1 MHSAQLTAMVDG
13 QARLRRLTVV
23 GALLLLLVLLPI
35 GRSATAAAEPSASAG
50 QWTGVAQKISDE
62 LDAAAAT
69 FHDGDRDGAK
79 NRVRDT
85 RYKTYVGSGFEE
97 ALGAKSGADVKDA
110 DMDFA
115 LLIQA
120 IKDNDGAEVDSRIDE
135 LKKLVTSAAQS
146 LDGGSQSAEDM
157 AISPGKWGQVASTM
171 IDLLNQGRDASAA
184 GDPER
189 GKELVNE
196 AYYGNYETTGF
207 EKVTMSRVSGA
218 RVSTIELEFANIKRD
233 MTSQDNDSVAARVAQ
248 LEVMLIQDA
257 NTLDGYDPSTG
268 ATSGGGGLTLFLSAF
283 LVILREGLEAILV
296 VAAVM
301 AFMIKAGLRRES
313 RLIWAGVALAVL
325 LSAALAL
332 LFHFVT
338 AAAGS
343 NQELLE
349 GVTALVAVAM
359 LIWVSNWMIQNSDHS
374 SWQKYLPGSTEHG
387 ISRASLFSLVL
398 VTFVA
403 VLREGAETILFYQ
416 PILAMA
422 GDDTHLVWLGL
433 VVGVVCLVLVYV
445 AIRFFSLRIPLRP
458 FFIVTSIF
466 LAVMAIVFTGSGI
479 KELQEADVLPSTAIG
494 GLPTI
499 DLLGLYPR
507 VENLAGQAVVLV
519 IIVALYVIGSRR
531 QRRRGLVAS
540 GRGGQTAA
548 NRTTE

>member
-1 MHSAQLTAMVDG
+1 MHSAQLTAMVDRPAG
-13 QARLRRLTVV
+13 LHRLPVAIGV
-23 GALLLLLVLLPI
+23 ILLLAVLLPLS
-35 GRSATAAAEPSASAG
+35 RPATAVAEPAG
-50 QWTGVAQKISDE
+50 QWTTVAQQISDE

-69 FHDGDRDGAK
+69 FHDGDQDGAK
-79 NRVRDT
+79 NQVRDT

-120 IKDNDGAEVDSRIDE
+120 IKDNNGTEVDSRVDE
-135 LKKLVTSAAQS
+135 LKRLVTDAAQT
-146 LDGGSQSAEDM
+146 LDGNSQRAEDM
-157 AISPGKWGQVASTM
+157 PISPGKWGQVASTM

-184 GDPER
+184 GDPDR

-233 MTSQDNDSVAARVAQ
+233 MTDQDNDSVATRVAE

-268 ATSGGGGLTLFLSAF
+268 ATSEGGGLTLFLSAF

-313 RLIWAGVALAVL
+313 RAIWAGVALAVL
-325 LSAALAL
+325 ISGALAL

-359 LIWVSNWMIQNSDHS
+359 LIWVSNWMIENSDHA
-374 SWQKYLPGSTEHG
+374 SWKKYLPGSTENG

-433 VVGVVCLVLVYV
+433 AVGAVCLVLVYV

-458 FFIVTSIF
+458 FFIITSIF
-466 LAVMAIVFTGSGI
+466 LAAMAVVFTGSGI
-479 KELQEADVLPSTAIG
+479 KELQEADVLPSTAID

-499 DLLGLYPR
+499 DLLGIYPR
-507 VENLAGQAVVLV
+507 VENLTGQAVVLV

-531 QRRRGLVAS
+531 QRRRGGAP
-540 GRGGQTAA
+540 GDRGERTAGQT
-548 NRTTE
+548 TE